1 MSRDLQQAQSPPN
14 PLRELVDGWMY
25 VLTRPGKD
33 TYLTQLAKADLLK
46 TTLGV
51 GLSGIIAS
59 LYALAAGDISP
70 ISDPKNIALNLVTII
85 ILAEAIFFVV
95 NLLLYFTLKVMGG
108 SGNFNEQCYLV
119 SLPVVPLGSIILALL
134 LVGALFGLT
143 LQAAFNPL
151 EASGIVGGVIVLL
164 VAYGLASLLI
174 ALQAAHQV
182 KASKALYALG
192 VVLAVWAAVRVAT
205 LFTTHQ
211 ETLITQIW
219 SFIASQWSGGYL
231 QAALMG
237 HFWLVTFSTIIATV
251 IGVIVGIM
259 ITLPSAKPKP
269 AHLVF
274 ALPLVVF
281 FIIWAASAGLFGADT
296 ASQISTTVR
305 NWDRS
310 LRSINGFFGE
320 LFVILGAIL
329 RKPASIGVIG
339 MVITIGAYALLLAGE
354 KASDLTLYIAGI
366 ILTIPSIA
374 LFGVLIKP
382 LGIGAFNAAFAL
394 IIYAQLPILR
404 NTYTGIREVKPEIVE
419 AGRGMGMT
427 EFQLLVQVKLPLAV
441 PVIMTGLRVSIV
453 MLVGIAA
460 IAAYIGNDT
469 LGDYIFA
476 GIQRAQD
483 VRYITGAILVAVL
496 ALGVDFLLGKLQ
508 ERLTPEGLKG
518 QRNSG

>member
-1 MSRDLQQAQSPPN
+1 MSQDLQQAQSPPN
-14 PLRELVDGWMY
+14 PLRELIDGWWY
-25 VLTRPGKD
+25 VLARPGKD
-33 TYLTQLAKADLLK
+33 TYTAQLAKADLFK
-46 TTLGV
+46 TALGV
-51 GLSGIIAS
+51 GFLGIVAS
-59 LYALAAGDISP
+59 LYALTAGGIGLISNP
-70 ISDPKNIALNLVTII
+70 NNIPLNIITII
-85 ILAEAIFFVV
+85 LFVEAAFFII
-95 NLLLYFTLKVMGG
+95 NLLLFFSLKAMGG
-108 SGNFNEQCYLV
+108 AGHFNEQSYLT
-119 SLPVVPLGSIILALL
+119 SLPVVSLGLIILALL
-134 LVGALFGLT
+134 LVGELFGLT

-151 EASGIVGGVIVLL
+151 AASGIVGGVIAL
-164 VAYGLASLLI
+164 VAIYAIASLLI
-174 ALQAAHQV
+174 ALQISHQV
-182 KASKALYALG
+182 QAIKAVYALG
-192 VVLAVWAAVRVAT
+192 IVLVLWAVLSVAQM
-205 LFTTHQ
+205 FTSHQ
-211 ETLITQIW
+211 DTLITQIW
-219 SFIASQWSGGYL
+219 AFVVQQWSGGYL
-231 QAALMG
+231 QAALLG
-237 HFWLVTFSTIIATV
+237 HFWLVTFATIIATV

-259 ITLPSAKPKP
+259 ITLPSAKPQP
-269 AHLVF
+269 SHLIF
-274 ALPLVVF
+274 LLPMIVF
-281 FIIWAASAGLFGADT
+281 FIIWAASAGLFGAET
-296 ASQISTTVR
+296 ATQISTTVR
-305 NWDRS
+305 AWDRS

-329 RKPASIGVIG
+329 RKPASIGIIG

-354 KASDLTLYIAGI
+354 KASELALYIAGI

-394 IIYAQLPILR
+394 ILYAQLPILR
-404 NTYTGIREVKPEIVE
+404 NTYTGIREVRPEVVE

-441 PVIMTGLRVSIV
+441 PVIMTGLRVAIV

-483 VRYITGAILVAVL
+483 VRYITGAILVAIL
-496 ALGVDFLLGKLQ
+496 ALVVDFLLGKLQ